1 MAGIIVKLQTNIPL
15 TGIVTY
21 CDFIPTKNPQ
31 YSDQI
36 ALRGVWDGAGEGRVY
51 LPLAL
56 ESDMQT
62 LGLIGQRAANGN
74 YPLLIQQ
81 PRVKLLRL
89 EISTPKGPSKRTT
102 VEILSGT
109 PIPQAPATTPA
120 ALYGS
125 GTATSPPLSNPIYP
139 QKTTAAVTVE
149 DLEETLEDCL
159 KSAKEIWEAAG
170 GSVDKHCDAIAAS
183 AHTLFIGRCQRG
195 MYEKAAVEG
204 VPFE

>member
-1 MAGIIVKLQTNIPL
+1 MAGTIVKLQTNIPT
-15 TGIVTY
+15 TGVVTY

-36 ALRGVWDGAGEGRVY
+36 ALRGVWDGAGEGRIY

-56 ESDMQT
+56 ESDFQT
-62 LGLIGQRAANGN
+62 IGLIGQRTANGN
-74 YPLLIQQ
+74 YPLLMQS
-81 PRVKLLRL
+81 PRIKLLRI

-109 PIPQAPATTPA
+109 PVPQGPATTPP

-125 GTATSPPLSNPIYP
+125 GTATSPPLTPLHPSP
-139 QKTTAAVTVE
+139 VTVE

-159 KSAKEIWEAAG
+159 ASSKKIWEAAG
-170 GSVDKHCDAIAAS
+170 GDVGKHADAIAAS
-183 AHTLFIGRCQRG
+183 AHTLFISRCQRG
-195 MYEKAAVEG
+195 MYEKAPVEG